1 MNGRRRV
8 LRAVAALALACI
20 AGAAAAQ
27 DPATSVAQAAARDWL
42 ALTDAGNGGASWD
55 AAGKLFQG
63 AIQRERWTEALSSVR
78 KPIGPLARRSL
89 LSAKFTTSFPGAPDG
104 EYAIIVF
111 RSSFA
116 SKADARETVT
126 VAREADGQWRVVGY
140 FIK

>member
-8 LRAVAALALACI
+8 LRAVAAIACTCVT
-20 AGAAAAQ
+20 AAAAQ
-27 DPATSVAQAAARDWL
+27 DPASSLAQAAARDWL

-63 AIQRERWTEALSSVR
+63 AIKRERWTEALGSVR
-78 KPIGPLARRSL
+78 NPIGALARRSL
-89 LSAKFTTSFPGAPDG
+89 LSTKFTSSFPGAPDG
-104 EYAIIVF
+104 EYAIVVY

-116 SKADARETVT
+116 NKADARETVT